1 MMTTSDINEPPTLEI
16 NGKVAI
22 LRLMRPRVANRLSAD
37 DLKLIQSHIETVN
50 QASEVMVL
58 QIQGTGQ
65 YFCSG
70 YDLKSFGQGDTP
82 SSLLFGQ
89 TVDVVEHARPMTIA
103 AVNGG
108 VFGGGT
114 DLVLACDFRIGV
126 STTNMFMPAARLG
139 LHFYPGGLV
148 RYVSRLGVDQAKRLF
163 LTAKKI
169 DAQEMLRIGVLTQL
183 VQEDELQ
190 TSADE
195 LTAELCSM
203 APLASLG
210 IKKHL
215 NLLARGE
222 CQVEEIEQAV
232 LFSEASEDLQ
242 EGAAAWREKRP
253 AVFKG
258 R

>member
-1 MMTTSDINEPPTLEI
+1 MAKSDINEPPALEI

-22 LRLMRPRVANRLSAD
+22 LRLLRPRVANRLSAD

-50 QASEVMVL
+50 QEPEVMVL

-89 TVDVVEHARPMTIA
+89 KTVDVVERARPMTIA

-114 DLVLACDFRIGV
+114 DLVLACDFRFGV
-126 STTNMFMPAARLG
+126 SATNMFMPAARLG
-139 LHFYPGGLV
+139 LHFYPGGLL
-148 RYVSRLGVDQAKRLF
+148 RYISRLGVDQAKRLF

-190 TSADE
+190 TSVDE
-195 LTAELCSM
+195 LIAELCSM
-203 APLASLG
+203 APMASLG
-210 IKKHL
+210 IK
-215 NLLARGE
+215 N
-222 CQVEEIEQAV
+222 I
-232 LFSEASEDLQ
+232 
-242 EGAAAWREKRP
+242 
-253 AVFKG
+253 
-258 R
+258 

>member
-1 MMTTSDINEPPTLEI
+1 
-16 NGKVAI
+16 
-22 LRLMRPRVANRLSAD
+22 
-37 DLKLIQSHIETVN
+37 LKLIQSHIETVN
-50 QASEVMVL
+50 QEPEVMVL

-89 TVDVVEHARPMTIA
+89 KTVDVVERARPMTIA

-114 DLVLACDFRIGV
+114 DLVLACDFRFGV
-126 STTNMFMPAARLG
+126 SATNMFMPAARLG
-139 LHFYPGGLV
+139 LHFYPGGLL
-148 RYVSRLGVDQAKRLF
+148 RYISRLGVDQAKRLF

-190 TSADE
+190 TSVDE
-195 LTAELCSM
+195 LIAELCSM
-203 APLASLG
+203 APMASLG
-210 IKKHL
+210 IK
-215 NLLARGE
+215 N
-222 CQVEEIEQAV
+222 I
-232 LFSEASEDLQ
+232 
-242 EGAAAWREKRP
+242 
-253 AVFKG
+253 
-258 R
+258 